1 MKIET
6 ILEKGSAR
14 LNEDT
19 LVAQGNMFG
28 VFDGATSLNKTVFEN
43 GKTGEIRSHRSF
55 SGPEKG
61 VQP

>member
-19 LVAQGNMFG
+19 LVVQGNLFG
-28 VFDGATSLNKTVFEN
+28 VFDGATSLNKTVFE
-43 GKTGEIRSHRSF
+43 
-55 SGPEKG
+55 KG
-61 VQP
+61 LK

>member
-19 LVAQGNMFG
+19 LVVQGNLFG
-28 VFDGATSLNKTVFEN
+28 VFDRATSLNKTVFE
-43 GKTGEIRSHRSF
+43 
-55 SGPEKG
+55 KG
-61 VQP
+61 LK